1 MTTNSKTNHG
11 EGDPE
16 AGKRFNEA
24 ETRFV
29 ESARGKQKVR
39 DGANIRPDEES
50 ALADAERLGRRAKG
64 ADRAVKDPDGNTPLE
79 NAVEYKNEKIQKL
92 LRK

>member
-1 MTTNSKTNHG
+1 MATNSNTNHG
-11 EGDPE
+11 EGNPE

-50 ALADAERLGRRAKG
+50 ALAEAERVGRARAKG
-64 ADRAVKDPDGNTPLE
+64 GDAAVPDARPS
-79 NAVEYKNEKIQKL
+79 KQ
-92 LRK
+92 

>member
-1 MTTNSKTNHG
+1 MATNSKTNHG
-11 EGDPE
+11 EGNPE

-39 DGANIRPDEES
+39 DGANIRSDEES
-50 ALADAERLGRRAKG
+50 ALADAERLGTARAKG
-64 ADRAVKDPDGNTPLE
+64 ADAAVPDSRP
-79 NAVEYKNEKIQKL
+79 
-92 LRK
+92 RKR

>member
-11 EGDPE
+11 ESNPE

-29 ESARGKQKVR
+29 ESARGREKIL
-39 DGANIRPDEES
+39 DGANVRPDEES
-50 ALADAERLGRRAKG
+50 ALADAEGLGRARAKG
-64 ADRAVKDPDGNTPLE
+64 SDAVVPGTRP
-79 NAVEYKNEKIQKL
+79 YKP
-92 LRK
+92 

>member
-1 MTTNSKTNHG
+1 MTTISETNRG

-24 ETRFV
+24 ETEFV

-39 DGANIRPDEES
+39 DGANVRPDEES
-50 ALADAERLGRRAKG
+50 TLADAERLGKARSKG
-64 ADRAVKDPDGNTPLE
+64 AAAGIRDVAKASKVLIEEDTLKPPQG
-79 NAVEYKNEKIQKL
+79 
-92 LRK
+92 

>member
-1 MTTNSKTNHG
+1 MATNSKTNHG
-11 EGDPE
+11 EGNPE
-16 AGKRFNEA
+16 AAKRFNEA

-50 ALADAERLGRRAKG
+50 ALADAERLGRARAKG
-64 ADRAVKDPDGNTPLE
+64 ADAAVPD
-79 NAVEYKNEKIQKL
+79 AR
-92 LRK
+92 LRKP

>member
-1 MTTNSKTNHG
+1 M
-11 EGDPE
+11 

-39 DGANIRPDEES
+39 DGANVRPDEES
-50 ALADAERLGRRAKG
+50 ALADAERLGRARAKG
-64 ADRAVKDPDGNTPLE
+64 SDAAVPGAPPTQAMNCL
-79 NAVEYKNEKIQKL
+79 
-92 LRK
+92 